1 MQPVEEILE
10 RWGPLLPL
18 LHDAEVCPKT
28 LCQAD
33 RDSNLVDNDVDAF
46 RAALI
51 ERAGLGAG
59 DPLAAVAELL
69 GRVDVDSAGVCLI
82 ALLNARLRFEDLE
95 NGDRAMVIAF
105 ERDPAALVARFRAD
119 HRAVPPTAFHPAND
133 ARLFRTFHPHE

>member
-69 GRVDVDSAGVCLI
+69 GRVDVDSAGASKTSKTATAPWSLPSNVIQLPWSRAFAPTTAPCHR
-82 ALLNARLRFEDLE
+82 RLFT
-95 NGDRAMVIAF
+95 
-105 ERDPAALVARFRAD
+105 
-119 HRAVPPTAFHPAND
+119 PPTMRGSFVRFIPMND
-133 ARLFRTFHPHE
+133 